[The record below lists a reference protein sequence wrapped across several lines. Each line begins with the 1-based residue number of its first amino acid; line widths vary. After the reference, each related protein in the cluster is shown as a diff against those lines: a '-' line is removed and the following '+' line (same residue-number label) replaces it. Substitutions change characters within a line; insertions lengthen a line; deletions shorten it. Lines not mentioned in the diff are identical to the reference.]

1 MRFRARGA
9 TGRTQSHDS
18 VGTLR
23 VAANQRRKVAIVT
36 LRHPHSINDIRNA
49 IRELSTRAALA
60 RKEGRAADAD
70 ELERR
75 VAGYRD
81 ELGERP

>member
-1 MRFRARGA
+1 M
-9 TGRTQSHDS
+9 
-18 VGTLR
+18 
-23 VAANQRRKVAIVT
+23 T
-36 LRHPHSINDIRNA
+36 LRHPHSINDIRTA

-75 VAGYRD
+75 VAKYRE
-81 ELGERP
+81 ELSARP